1 MFVPPPSRAMAQGRE
16 IVVIFFIHLSPRR
29 RSTISSPLPS
39 PERRRRARQL
49 NSPLPSP
56 EIQNFIPSPLAG
68 ESQGEGETKQISPL
82 PLRGMAFEVGLLRPG
97 EGVGMIIV
105 RAGRS
110 ATDRRRARRRGR
122 PAFRP
127 AWAGG

>member
-29 RSTISSPLPS
+29 RSTISSPLPLPERRRRGRQLNSPLPRRRSKISSPLPS

-68 ESQGEGETKQISPL
+68 ESQGEGETKQISP
-82 PLRGMAFEVGLLRPG
+82 PAPSRD
-97 EGVGMIIV
+97 GV
-105 RAGRS
+105 
-110 ATDRRRARRRGR
+110 
-122 PAFRP
+122 
-127 AWAGG
+127 

>member
-16 IVVIFFIHLSPRR
+16 IVVIFFIPLSPRR

-39 PERRRRARQL
+39 PERRRRGHQL

-68 ESQGEGETKQISPL
+68 EKAPSASVEFPSPL
-82 PLRGMAFEVGLLRPG
+82 AGDPKFHPLSP
-97 EGVGMIIV
+97 
-105 RAGRS
+105 
-110 ATDRRRARRRGR
+110 RGR
-122 PAFRP
+122 EP
-127 AWAGG
+127 G